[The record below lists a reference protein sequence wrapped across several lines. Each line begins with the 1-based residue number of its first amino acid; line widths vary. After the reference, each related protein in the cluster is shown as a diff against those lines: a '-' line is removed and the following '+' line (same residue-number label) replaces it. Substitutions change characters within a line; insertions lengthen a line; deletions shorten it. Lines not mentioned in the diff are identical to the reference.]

1 MWRVDQARSDG
12 ELALPRHRKPVAVR
26 RPVLSGGFPIGCGHR
41 EHGAHAADGGG
52 HFTTSEG
59 TSRSRS
65 VFHDLAGD
73 ITTGVGVPTCCGI
86 AERASKTKLTH
97 HFHSPTQ
104 VLIFESLF
112 IRKALLKLALS
123 A

>member
-73 ITTGVGVPTCCGI
+73 ITTGVGVPN
-86 AERASKTKLTH
+86 RAGAREAPKPVRS
-97 HFHSPTQ
+97 SPIT
-104 VLIFESLF
+104 FRAPRKSLF
-112 IRKALLKLALS
+112 LNLYLFERRF
-123 A
+123 

>member
-73 ITTGVGVPTCCGI
+73 ITTGVGVPTLAPGWGSRTRIC
-86 AERASKTKLTH
+86 SQSTFNFPPK
-97 HFHSPTQ
+97 S
-104 VLIFESLF
+104 F
-112 IRKALLKLALS
+112 IWKEFFNRLVG
-123 A
+123 